1 MGSIVAVVVGEYE
14 EDRCSVGQQP
24 QLADLLT
31 ASDTNISPNEDARE
45 IAFQVEK
52 EGTTKKEEEVE
63 EEDSF
68 MSLRQLY
75 DIGVDI
81 SGVVGVVVGDSV
93 TTGSCY
99 ILHYLCPQHKHEVTC
114 PDTVCTAQQQQHDRC
129 TYSHGVAV
137 RAEDILLAKWNDY
150 MQPNRYVLFPL
161 SSSSIWS
168 TAVITHI
175 LPPPLNSSLPSSV
188 GLRHEQH
195 NESRL
200 MHQVFPL
207 LSSPACSSILSS
219 ILSSLSSCSAFWTEL
234 PLPPPPAPVASSFC
248 SMHATPSLPA
258 EDDEV
263 RPLLCDDE
271 CSSSN
276 EEDIEVGAV
285 GRQRSMFLSMVED
298 IHRNGRRKGDNHFGS
313 WMRHTSGLGLKMLQK
328 YGYEIGTPIGR
339 NRPHGALVNPI
350 PIVVHPQRKSLDF
363 IAAAKAKRKVR
374 ESGGDRQT
382 SGGDGSKIGRRRKGE
397 KAKEASM
404 FALLNEVSMQSSVV
418 DRGGGGDSSTEGC
431 HDEQMRKLRKACV
444 DEVDLRK
451 QILICEQKIREVGEQ
466 AKHAEDNLNRHKG
479 VGGVSQLV
487 LVYSQQV
494 TTTRDQLRRLQE
506 QYSLLAHKVQGVKNN
521 KKLTKF

>member
-161 SSSSIWS
+161 SASSLWS

-188 GLRHEQH
+188 GLRHEQQ

-200 MHQVFPL
+200 IHQVFPF
-207 LSSPACSSILSS
+207 LSSCSSNLSS
-219 ILSSLSSCSAFWTEL
+219 ILSSSSSCSSFWSEVEL
-234 PLPPPPAPVASSFC
+234 PPLPARPVVSSLC
-248 SMHATPSLPA
+248 SMATPSLPA
-258 EDDEV
+258 EEEEV
-263 RPLLCDDE
+263 RPLCSDSSEDEDVDDVANG
-271 CSSSN
+271 ST
-276 EEDIEVGAV
+276 AV
-285 GRQRSMFLSMVED
+285 GGQRNVFLCMVED
-298 IHRNGRRKGDNHFGS
+298 IHRNGRRKGDLHFGS

-339 NRPHGALVNPI
+339 NRSEGSLVNPI

-363 IAAAKAKRKVR
+363 IAAAKAKRKIR
-374 ESGGDRQT
+374 DGGDRQT
-382 SGGDGSKIGRRRKGE
+382 CGSSGDGKVGRRRKAGE
-397 KAKEASM
+397 KKKEASM
-404 FALLNEVSMQSSVV
+404 FALLNEVSCSSLQSLDNRRESW
-418 DRGGGGDSSTEGC
+418 GSHE
-431 HDEQMRKLRKACV
+431 EQMRTLRKARV
-444 DEVDLRK
+444 DEGDLRK
-451 QILICEQKIREVGEQ
+451 QILVCEQKIREVGEQ

-487 LVYSQQV
+487 LVYSKQV

-506 QYSLLAHKVQGVKNN
+506 QYSLLSHKVQGVKNN
-521 KKLTKF
+521 KKLQKF